1 MAKEIQQEEN
11 TVVDKKAEKRAAKM
25 RKKEE
30 KRKSKKGDLINGEY
44 EEENEGGGSTIIV
57 AVVTL
62 IIVIV
67 WIGILARMIKLDV
80 GGFGSTVLHPV
91 LKDVPVIN
99 KVLPKV
105 QNKDVI
111 DVQYPYATLDE
122 AINRIKELEIELSE
136 AIKEERVDND
146 TIAQLQAEISR
157 LQQFEQQQ
165 AAFQQEKSDFYKE
178 VVFSEKAP
186 DINEYVEYYESIDA
200 ANAAELYKQVIQQ
213 TEQNT
218 KIREYAQTYA
228 FMKPKEAA
236 AIMEEMTGDLKLV
249 AEILEA
255 MDAEARGDIL
265 GAMDSVIAAK
275 VTKLMKPE

>member
-1 MAKEIQQEEN
+1 MAKEMEQAEN
-11 TVVDKKAEKRAAKM
+11 TEIDKKTAKRMAKM
-25 RKKEE
+25 KKKEE
-30 KRKSKKGDLINGEY
+30 KRKAKKGEY
-44 EEENEGGGSTIIV
+44 DDNESESGGSGVII
-57 AVVTL
+57 AIVTL
-62 IIVIV
+62 IIVII
-67 WIGILARMIKLDV
+67 WIGILALMVKLDV

-99 KVLPKV
+99 KILPEV
-105 QNKDVI
+105 RDSQNVV

-122 AINRIKELEIELSE
+122 AINRIKELEVELSE
-136 AIKEERVDND
+136 VIKEERADND

-165 AAFQQEKSDFYKE
+165 AEFQQEKSDFYKE

-213 TEQNT
+213 TEQDT

-236 AIMEEMTGDLKLV
+236 GIMEEMTEDLKLV